1 MYNDW
6 NSCSHCYLRQPGKN
20 HHQYEYKILNEYTYA
35 GELKNELDARQ
46 MRGTSALTLELIRK
60 EFTDPLSNQLTELS
74 AAIGD
79 LQGRVSGNYN
89 VLSTWQGQGTC
100 TGGQS
105 IQLGNEL
112 HFFWD
117 SDDEPRPR
125 CLPQYFLLDTSLSP
139 LLIWQH
145 WHHGLTLSGNRK
157 VRPLKRVP
165 TRDCPGPQKERRK
178 YEERMKIFCKAIDTC
193 TGIRIQD
200 SPVPDIAA
208 LGTTFLIH
216 TMLN

>member
-20 HHQYEYKILNEYTYA
+20 HHQYEYKIFNKYTYA

-46 MRGTSALTLELIRK
+46 MRGMSALTLELIRK

-89 VLSTWQGQGTC
+89 VLSTWQGQGMC

-117 SDDEPRPR
+117 SDNEPCPR
-125 CLPQYFLLDTSLSP
+125 CLPQCGTRNKSRNDRIQAHTYFCLSVRIFNLYHGSLSFAFFSP
-139 LLIWQH
+139 RTSITSHQ
-145 WHHGLTLSGNRK
+145 TLSF
-157 VRPLKRVP
+157 VLSPA
-165 TRDCPGPQKERRK
+165 C
-178 YEERMKIFCKAIDTC
+178 
-193 TGIRIQD
+193 RI
-200 SPVPDIAA
+200 
-208 LGTTFLIH
+208 
-216 TMLN
+216 

>member
-1 MYNDW
+1 MTG

-35 GELKNELDARQ
+35 GEFKNELDARQ
-46 MRGTSALTLELIRK
+46 VRGTSALTLELIRK

-112 HFFWD
+112 YF
-117 SDDEPRPR
+117 
-125 CLPQYFLLDTSLSP
+125 YFLTETRKLAHDAYHKTFC
-139 LLIWQH
+139 LILPY
-145 WHHGLTLSGNRK
+145 HH
-157 VRPLKRVP
+157 
-165 TRDCPGPQKERRK
+165 C
-178 YEERMKIFCKAIDTC
+178 
-193 TGIRIQD
+193 
-200 SPVPDIAA
+200 
-208 LGTTFLIH
+208 
-216 TMLN
+216 